1 MVYYFVACMNTVSL
15 TFFCFE
21 AYLHHTP
28 AVFIKVM
35 VHSYCMV
42 LPRLLWIFR
51 LSCEMEM
58 HRTAFLQLGFN
69 SAFFQA
75 NGQTYGD
82 EDDDDDV
89 DDGGDDD

>member
-1 MVYYFVACMNTVSL
+1 MVYYFVGCMNTVSL
-15 TFFCFE
+15 TFLCFE

-42 LPRLLWIFR
+42 LPRLLWIVR

-69 SAFFQA
+69 LAFLQA
-75 NGQTYGD
+75 NSQT
-82 EDDDDDV
+82 
-89 DDGGDDD
+89 

>member
-1 MVYYFVACMNTVSL
+1 MVYYFVGCVNTVSL

-35 VHSYCMV
+35 VHSYCML
-42 LPRLLWIFR
+42 LPQLLWIFR

-69 SAFFQA
+69 SASYRLIVKR
-75 NGQTYGD
+75 NGD

-89 DDGGDDD
+89 DDGDDDD